1 MKISAGILA
10 FRKKKPGF
18 EVFLVHP
25 GGPFWKKKEAGAW
38 SVPKGELDKE
48 EDPLSAAR
56 REFEEETGQ
65 KIEGSF
71 IQLKPV
77 RLKSGKLVMA
87 WAVEAN
93 PDASNI
99 TSNIIKVEWPYKS
112 GKWITCPEVDR
123 AEWFSPEEAREKIN
137 PAQVSFID
145 ELQELLKSQS
155 G

>member
-1 MKISAGILA
+1 MRISAGILA
-10 FRKKKPGF
+10 YRKIRSGI

-25 GGPFWKKKEAGAW
+25 GGPFWKNKETGAW
-38 SVPKGELDKE
+38 SVPKGELDEGE
-48 EDPLSAAR
+48 EPLSAAQ

-65 KIEGSF
+65 KISGSF

-77 RLKSGKLVMA
+77 KLKSGKLVMA

-99 TSNIIKVEWPYKS
+99 ISNSIKVEWPYKS

-123 AEWFSPEEAREKIN
+123 AAWFTPEEAREKIN
-137 PAQVSFID
+137 PAQANFID
-145 ELQELLKSQS
+145 ELQEILKSQPR
-155 G
+155 

>member
-77 RLKSGKLVMA
+77 KLKSGKLVMA

-99 TSNIIKVEWPYKS
+99 TSNIIRVEWPYKS
-112 GKWITCPEVDR
+112 GKWISSPEVDR
-123 AEWFSPEEAREKIN
+123 AEWFSPEQAREKIN
-137 PAQVSFID
+137 PAQVNLID
-145 ELQELLKSQS
+145 ELLELLKSQAS
-155 G
+155 

>member
-1 MKISAGILA
+1 MRISAGILA
-10 FRKKKPGF
+10 FRKRKSGI

-38 SVPKGELDKE
+38 SVPKGELDE
-48 EDPLSAAR
+48 GEDPLSAAR

-77 RLKSGKLVMA
+77 KLKSGKLVMA

-99 TSNIIKVEWPYKS
+99 TSNIIRIEWPYKS
-112 GKWITCPEVDR
+112 GKWISSPEVDR
-123 AEWFSPEEAREKIN
+123 AEWFSPEQAREKIN
-137 PAQVSFID
+137 PAQVNLID
-145 ELQELLKSQS
+145 ELLELLKSQAS
-155 G
+155 